1 MVILLIATFLG
12 MAALELPGL
21 ISRNLWRELGVFL
34 LIWVMAFTFSLLL
47 ALDVD
52 LPNLVEVI
60 EFLARKV
67 ASMV

>member
-21 ISRNLWRELGVFL
+21 ISRNIWRELWVFL
-34 LIWVMAFTFSLLL
+34 SIWHVAFTFSLLL
-47 ALDVD
+47 ALDVG

-60 EFLARKV
+60 EFLAK
-67 ASMV
+67 

>member
-21 ISRNLWRELGVFL
+21 ISRNLWRQLGAFL
-34 LIWVMAFTFSLLL
+34 LIWITAFTLSLLL
-47 ALDVD
+47 ALDVG

-60 EFLARKV
+60 EFLAK
-67 ASMV
+67 